1 MCQVWV
7 NSVIRGKTRELT
19 LCIIGRGE
27 MYGDKRRWG
36 GRERMSWCQP
46 WHRHASRSADGAMR
60 WHFALHFLQELLLPA
75 GKGRRR
81 EGGEKEMHLERWIK
95 QSEEE
100 GEMMRRERSDERLLT
115 RTFASSHYSYP
126 PALQLLLQH
135 SLFVASFLTSL
146 ESLPSFYSL
155 VSLQK
160 QTEATLCQQA
170 RPRYVE
176 EALLFLMRYPLWD
189 FKHPLRPLPS
199 ATPAQ
204 SGGRG
209 EVRVRRGRM
218 EEGIKE
224 MKQERKKEA
233 SKQDGGRG
241 KEEEEEGKQAFS
253 NLSQGTSGQVSY
265 AENEWSVTAASTWR
279 TLKT

>member
-1 MCQVWV
+1 
-7 NSVIRGKTRELT
+7 
-19 LCIIGRGE
+19 

-60 WHFALHFLQELLLPA
+60 WHFALHFLPQLLLPA

-81 EGGEKEMHLERWIK
+81 EGGETEMHLERWIK

-115 RTFASSHYSYP
+115 RTFASSHYVYP

-189 FKHPLRPLPS
+189 FKHPPRLLPS

-218 EEGIKE
+218 EGLWGRDKRDEAGEKKRGE
-224 MKQERKKEA
+224 QARWRKRQRGGGGEA
-233 SKQDGGRG
+233 GL
-241 KEEEEEGKQAFS
+241 F
-253 NLSQGTSGQVSY
+253 
-265 AENEWSVTAASTWR
+265 
-279 TLKT
+279 